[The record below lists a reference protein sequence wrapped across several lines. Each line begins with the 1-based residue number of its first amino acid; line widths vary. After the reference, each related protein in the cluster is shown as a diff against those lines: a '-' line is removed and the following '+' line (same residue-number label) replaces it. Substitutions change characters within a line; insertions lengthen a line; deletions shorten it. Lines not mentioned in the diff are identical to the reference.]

1 MPAITE
7 VKKVTVVYF
16 ILESYLL
23 GLDEKK
29 RKHASLMVLNIHSVW
44 DGVKETFY
52 SDAGIKVRAETAVR
66 W

>member
-23 GLDEKK
+23 GLDKKK
-29 RKHASLMVLNIHSVW
+29 RKHASLMVLNIHSV
-44 DGVKETFY
+44 
-52 SDAGIKVRAETAVR
+52 
-66 W
+66 